1 MQILGIGLMALVT
14 DSINAMFRHL
24 QKRICNIV
32 DQQGVMSINGHLN
45 VYQSIK
51 TQFHKMWNPKTA
63 KAI

>member
-32 DQQGVMSINGHLN
+32 DQQGVPLFPILIDDVN
-45 VYQSIK
+45 
-51 TQFHKMWNPKTA
+51 
-63 KAI
+63 